1 MFCTLEVRS
10 QESFIRKYTYK
21 VYMELSL
28 DIIIQ
33 YSLVNQHK
41 HDKECHGEHLDVAMA
56 PEKPGRHQPY
66 FQSRAHRFCPWATDP
81 RWATATRHSRVGTRT
96 QHPEVITRQR
106 RIINLFHTLHY
117 HTMKRLEIYTLPTFC
132 PFCLKYFSLWNN
144 ALYLVLCNVILLRHS
159 LKYLLWHDT
168 ECFLGLMDN
177 MIRCLGPL
185 LLTWINFNPS
195 MDK

>member
-1 MFCTLEVRS
+1 
-10 QESFIRKYTYK
+10 
-21 VYMELSL
+21 
-28 DIIIQ
+28 
-33 YSLVNQHK
+33 
-41 HDKECHGEHLDVAMA
+41 MA

-66 FQSRAHRFCPWATDP
+66 FESRAHRFCPWANDP
-81 RWATATRHSRVGTRT
+81 RRATATRHGRVGTRT

-106 RIINLFHTLHY
+106 RIINLFHILHN
-117 HTMKRLEIYTLPTFC
+117 HTIKFLEIYTLPTFC

-144 ALYLVLCNVILLRHS
+144 ALYLVLCNVIFHRHS
-159 LKYLLWHDT
+159 LKYLLWHDS

-195 MDK
+195 MDKKSYAQESMGWNYLSIPKLQLCNFISHIIMGVITYPCWD